1 MEEWRDVPGRPG
13 YIVSNEG
20 RAAKLLNQTPLKERG
35 YIQYAVPDGAGGRHR
50 EYLHPW
56 VMLAF
61 VGPRP
66 QGQWILHRNDV
77 KTDNRLENLR
87 YGTPSENMED
97 SFINGIR
104 GTRRRCKYGHVLQGR
119 NLTFNERCRSC
130 KIARDRAARQGV
142 ECTDAMREEAYRQVM
157 E

>member
-13 YIVSNEG
+13 YLVSNEG
-20 RAAKLLNQTPLKERG
+20 RAAKLMHLTPTGKG
-35 YIQYAVPDGAGGRHR
+35 YIQYAVPNGVGGRHR
-50 EYLHPW
+50 EYLHSW

-66 QGQWILHRNDV
+66 EGMWILHRNDI
-77 KTDNRLENLR
+77 KNDNRLENLR

-97 SFINGIR
+97 SYLNGIR
-104 GTRRRCKYGHVLQGR
+104 GNRPRCKFGHVLR
-119 NLTFNERCRSC
+119 HPNLTFNGKCRAC
-130 KIARDRAARQGV
+130 KIARDKAARWQV
-142 ECTDAMREEAYRQVM
+142 PCTQPMRDDAYRELM